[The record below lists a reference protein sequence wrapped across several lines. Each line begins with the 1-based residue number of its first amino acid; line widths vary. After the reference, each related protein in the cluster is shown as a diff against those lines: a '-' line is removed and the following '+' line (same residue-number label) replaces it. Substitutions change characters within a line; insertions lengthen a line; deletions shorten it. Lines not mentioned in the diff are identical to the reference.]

1 MIIAYHRMSHAGE
14 QGRNTMKAFLN
25 VITFVVAVSSIG
37 FLIGAERAYQHS
49 FSNQFVQ
56 SDRLS

>member
-1 MIIAYHRMSHAGE
+1 MSEVG

-37 FLIGAERAYQHS
+37 FLIAAERSYQHS
-49 FSNQFVQ
+49 FSGSQFIQ